1 MGTELLTER
10 YKSQIAGML
19 CCYDRI
25 IIQGTV
31 PGWCYARGMT
41 DYLYARQIRIFDY
54 PKWAEPLRDAL
65 RQNMERV
72 AADNGIAIEF
82 VRSKK
87 SFRKEQRVKQILDKR
102 GEQPGV
108 VCILSAME
116 PCGTYKPWHDK
127 KTHKTY
133 LKPDDGK
140 CLHYYVYFIDKDL
153 GLSYVRVPTWCPF
166 RLQVYCNGH
175 SYLAR
180 QLSKRKIDY
189 RLLDN
194 AFGWIADFE
203 RAQKLADKFAV
214 EMVHRKLDEFAERYC
229 PVIRQFG
236 LSYHWSL
243 DQVEFATDLIFA
255 RQTDLQ
261 AIYERLTRAA
271 IHTVKPDNI
280 ATFLGRKLNGH
291 YQDEMGNRFN
301 TRIAGTRI
309 KHTMG
314 PVSIKMYDKFGLIL
328 RIETTVV
335 NVSFFKHYRKVEHK
349 DGTSSMRWAEMK
361 KTIYSLA
368 PLRELL
374 LAANRRY
381 LEFIS
386 TLEDDKAGTG
396 KLNKISQS
404 VEEND
409 RCYRGFNFFDPDD
422 EELFRSLGSGEF
434 NISGFQNRHLRR
446 RLPDRTSGQISRLV
460 KRLRVHGLIKKVGR
474 TYKYYLTALGKQVI
488 ALGLKLKQLYII
500 PALSLAP
507 GHGLTFPARF
517 RQDLVI

>member
-1 MGTELLTER
+1 VGIELLTKR
-10 YKSQIAGML
+10 YQTQIAGVL

-31 PGWCYARGMT
+31 PGWCYAKGMT
-41 DYLYARQIRIFDY
+41 DYLYAHQIRIFDY
-54 PKWAEPLRDAL
+54 PKWAAPLRDAI
-65 RQNMERV
+65 RQNMEYI
-72 AADNGIAIEF
+72 AAESGVEIEF
-82 VRSKK
+82 VRSRK
-87 SFRKEQRVKQILDKR
+87 SFRKEQRVKEILQKR
-102 GEQPGV
+102 GEQPGL

-116 PCGTYKPWHDK
+116 PCGTYKPWHNK
-127 KTHKTY
+127 NTHKTY
-133 LKPDDGK
+133 LQPDDGK

-153 GLSYVRVPTWCPF
+153 GLCYVRVPTWCPF

-180 QLSKRKIDY
+180 QLTKRRIKY
-189 RLLDN
+189 RMLDN
-194 AFGWIADFE
+194 AFGGIADFE
-203 RAQKLADKFAV
+203 RAQQLADNFSV
-214 EMVHRKLDEFAERYC
+214 EMLHRKLDEFAARYC
-229 PVIRQFG
+229 PVIQQFG

-243 DQVEFATDLIFA
+243 DQVEFATDIVFA
-255 RQTDLQ
+255 RQADLQ
-261 AIYERLTRAA
+261 AIYDRLTRAA

-280 ATFLGRKLNGH
+280 ATFLGRKLNGN

-301 TRIAGTRI
+301 TRIEGTRL

-314 PVSIKMYDKFGLIL
+314 PVSIKMYDKFQLIL

-335 NVSFFKHYRKVEHK
+335 NVSFFKHYREVEHK
-349 DGTSSMRWAEMK
+349 DGTSSMAWAQMK

-386 TLEDDKAGTG
+386 AIEDDKAGTD
-396 KLNKISQS
+396 KLNKISQP

-409 RCYRGFNFFDPDD
+409 RTYRGFNFFDPHD
-422 EELFRSLGSGEF
+422 EELLHSLGSGEF
-434 NISGFQNRHLRR
+434 NISGFQNKDLRR
-446 RLPDRTSGQISRLV
+446 RLQGTSSGQISRTM
-460 KRLRVHGLIKKVGR
+460 KRLRIHGLIKKIGR

-488 ALGLKLKQLYII
+488 TLGLKLKELYII
-500 PALSLAP
+500 PALSAQP
-507 GHGLTFPARF
+507 VR
-517 RQDLVI
+517 